1 MSAVVLDHDHPL
13 VVDKISNRD
22 EAAVFVE
29 NPDIGTRDWQACVDD
44 DSAHSRLLG
53 RSSLGVDEGEN
64 STSELE
70 AGQPPHSPDDTRC
83 FLNRHQACPHR
94 RVPKRQCIGK
104 APRSGAIRKSAR
116 RRCQSSSIENHNLI
130 RMEDPPI
137 HMTEVSLRLPG
148 SRGNYSNYLFHS
160 APIRDGKTPK
170 PRGRHF
176 SEHRGAW
183 QRQNRS
189 VAASFK
195 GVLIL
200 RESYPP
206 SRRNVRALTAD
217 WPTSCVL
224 CT

>member
-1 MSAVVLDHDHPL
+1 
-13 VVDKISNRD
+13 
-22 EAAVFVE
+22 
-29 NPDIGTRDWQACVDD
+29 
-44 DSAHSRLLG
+44 
-53 RSSLGVDEGEN
+53 
-64 STSELE
+64 
-70 AGQPPHSPDDTRC
+70 
-83 FLNRHQACPHR
+83 
-94 RVPKRQCIGK
+94 
-104 APRSGAIRKSAR
+104 
-116 RRCQSSSIENHNLI
+116 
-130 RMEDPPI
+130 
-137 HMTEVSLRLPG
+137 MTEVSLRLPG